1 MKDDIERQLVPVF
14 CGFYKRHLIAEI
26 GDFVDMT
33 QLEKLAWAAAL
44 DELAAEIRLL
54 TTQQSMVG

>member
-14 CGFYKRHLIAEI
+14 CGFYKRYLVSEI
-26 GDFVDMT
+26 GDLAEMT

-44 DELAAEIRLL
+44 EELAVELRFL
-54 TTQQSMVG
+54 TMQQSMVG